1 MDEPPLDYPASRIIW
16 NDLVML
22 IGCAQPP
29 MEAFKAAE
37 KAIEGARA
45 AEAVD

>member
-16 NDLVML
+16 DDARDAHWR
-22 IGCAQPP
+22 AQPP